1 MKKTTDSEIRSLLEE
16 MRSQLTSLSE
26 RVAMLENASTNR
38 ANGVAAAPATAVPQA
53 PAAVQPEAP
62 AAGISE
68 EEILAISAALAACL
82 GVRIHIR
89 QIRLIGSGAWAQ
101 EGRVSI
107 QASHRLHS

>member
-1 MKKTTDSEIRSLLEE
+1 MKKNTDSQISSLLEE
-16 MRSQLTSLSE
+16 IRLQLTSLSE
-26 RVAMLENASTNR
+26 RVALLESASTNKT
-38 ANGVAAAPATAVPQA
+38 NGVAAVPA
-53 PAAVQPEAP
+53 AAVQPEAP

-82 GVRIHIR
+82 GVRVHIR